1 MQLWL
6 LLWLKATSPASSGC
20 VGSQLT
26 AVASAVNPLT
36 GSKLY
41 DVTARTA
48 TNCMLVCLS
57 EDMCLAVAFNTQTNL
72 CSVFTAGNTS
82 FNMAGLQ
89 VFVIRDETG
98 GVQQDNHYIIIE
110 FCTKILYKE

>member
-1 MQLWL
+1 MAAAIHMQLWL

-48 TNCMLVCLS
+48 TKCMLVCLS
-57 EDMCLAVAFNTQTNL
+57 EDMCLAVAFNMQTSL
-72 CSVFTAGNTS
+72 CTVFTAGNTS
-82 FNMAGLQ
+82 FNTTGLQ
-89 VFVIRDETG
+89 VFVIETKQV
-98 GVQQDNHYIIIE
+98 GVQRDNII
-110 FCTKILYKE
+110 TQP